1 MNSGIFI
8 FDIVRQK
15 VKIFFSKFT
24 TENFLATHQRK
35 QFFASSFH
43 DINLTTIAINIR
55 HLVEACFV
63 IADTFRRR
71 AESTIRR
78 ATSARRRA
86 EATMCRASLA
96 RWRAMSA
103 IRRAML
109 AMQRAEAAIRR
120 AISATW
126 RAELTNKRGASTIHF
141 IEVKTWFLTLS
152 FTTNRQKIKEAA
164 KKQLPKS

>member
-78 ATSARRRA
+78 ATPARRRV
-86 EATMCRASLA
+86 ESTMCRASLA
-96 RWRAMSA
+96 IRRAESA
-103 IRRAML
+103 IRRAMS
-109 AMQRAEAAIRR
+109 ANQRAGLAIDR
-120 AISATW
+120 AISAIW
-126 RAELTNKRGASTIHF
+126 RADLTYKRGTSTIHF
-141 IEVKTWFLTLS
+141 IGVKTWFLALS
-152 FTTNRQKIKEAA
+152 F
-164 KKQLPKS
+164 